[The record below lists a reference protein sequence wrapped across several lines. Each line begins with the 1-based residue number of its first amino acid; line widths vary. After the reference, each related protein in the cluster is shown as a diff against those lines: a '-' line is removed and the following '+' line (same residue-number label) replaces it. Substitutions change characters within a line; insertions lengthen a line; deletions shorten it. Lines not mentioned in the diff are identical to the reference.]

1 MAVGGTLIFPL
12 RRGIPVR
19 RINGP
24 VSSPYS
30 EHLLLLPGLFGASV
44 LGAFMGDQGGM
55 GAFGMGAGV
64 SFILYLV
71 GIVVY
76 AILGGI
82 GFAIE
87 AWFYNIVASIVG
99 GIEIELS

>member
-1 MAVGGTLIFPL
+1 MHAIHRITIGSAFRVGVVLSALLFIIF
-12 RRGIPVR
+12 GFFF
-19 RINGP
+19 
-24 VSSPYS
+24 
-30 EHLLLLPGLFGASV
+30 LLLPGLFGASL
-44 LGAFMGDQGGM
+44 LGALMGDQGGM
-55 GAFGMGAGV
+55 GAFGMGAGTSIV
-64 SFILYLV
+64 LYVV

-87 AWFYNIVASIVG
+87 AFFYNIVAGIVG

>member
-1 MAVGGTLIFPL
+1 MQKTIHRVTISSAFKVGAVLSALLFLIF
-12 RRGIPVR
+12 GF
-19 RINGP
+19 
-24 VSSPYS
+24 S
-30 EHLLLLPGLFGASV
+30 LLLLPGLFGASV